1 MKIEEANKVVVSQ
14 TLSLT
19 RTLEYG
25 ILPDA
30 APRCLGPSHPDSN
43 ARCLAMTIPPLI
55 NLGGLSPVGAADC
68 SMLPTIGPCL
78 QPCTPERKGYYTR
91 PCVSLSL
98 LFAAPPPHLPLANEE
113 LQPSTSLPQAFLQK
127 ETTQSEGKQ
136 RPTWYTAE
144 RLQAT
149 GDGYYPRGTA
159 LRPPRRQALTP
170 LARPRLGGGG
180 GEKVCG
186 PRRPTAAACACR
198 HV

>member
-1 MKIEEANKVVVSQ
+1 MPGP
-14 TLSLT
+14 LT
-19 RTLEYG
+19 
-25 ILPDA
+25 
-30 APRCLGPSHPDSN
+30 PRLKCTVCGDDDSD
-43 ARCLAMTIPPLI
+43 RPYT

-78 QPCTPERKGYYTR
+78 APPNGRGTTR
-91 PCVSLSL
+91 PCGSLSL
-98 LFAAPPPHLPLANEE
+98 LFRPPPPHLPPRTRSCNRR
-113 LQPSTSLPQAFLQK
+113 QACRRHFLK
-127 ETTQSEGKQ
+127 KKNNTYEGKQ
-136 RPTWYTAE
+136 RPHLETAE

-186 PRRPTAAACACR
+186 PRRPTLPPRA
-198 HV
+198 HVAMCDCVWVKPYTHTQRVVQRLLSTTP